1 MSKYKGVFI
10 AIEGGDGL
18 GKSTLINKLKSIY
31 KDAIFT
37 HEPGGN
43 DFCEKVRS
51 LIMDSIGLSKET
63 EMYLFCASRSEFV
76 DKVVLPNISQGKM
89 VITDRYV
96 YSSYVYQGILAGL
109 GVENVEKANAM
120 AVKNV
125 VPDVVICLKGAKSF
139 RTGNENRFDNQTSDE
154 TAQIYKGFDLISK
167 KFNNF
172 ATINVENLTEEEVFY
187 KAVEIINKA
196 IKYKEKEQEKING

>member
-18 GKSTLINKLKSIY
+18 GKTTLINNLKLKY

-43 DFCEKVRS
+43 DFCEKVRG

-76 DKVVLPNISQGKM
+76 DKVVLPNISKGKM

-109 GVENVEKANAM
+109 GVENVEKTNAM
-120 AVKNV
+120 ALKQV
-125 VPDVVICLKGAKSF
+125 VPDVVICLQGSKSF
-139 RTGNENRFDNQTSDE
+139 RAENENRFDEQTSEE
-154 TAQIYKGFDLISK
+154 TALIYKGFDMISK

-172 ATINVENLTEEEVFY
+172 KIINVENLTEKEVFN
-187 KAVEIINKA
+187 KAVEFIDNA
-196 IKYKEKEQEKING
+196 IKCKGKEQEK